1 MNFIKRLTK
10 NAWKWEAME
19 DKDKMGKTKFDKH
32 MTKDLNVNRKTMH
45 MISLKTFSLKV
56 AIVFAFALSFF
67 AAQTVLAA
75 GDAGGGNNLGGSC
88 YGSGTSWNSSCYG
101 ATWRYYPFGSQS
113 QTFVNG
119 VLDSNNQAVNGNANA
134 PGGSIA
140 SGSGTGTGCEEVGGV
155 YILGLEQYNPQTQQS
170 LGYQFGIV
178 QSGQLATQ
186 GGYINFR
193 DDIAGS
199 SSLSTVQNAFNA
211 AKAAGVTGNQ
221 EWDDTLGWFCY
232 NPELEGL
239 VPDEPETPPAA
250 QLDADILAQ
259 YWTTSGVKTVPSGDV
274 SQIQAETDGS
284 RTGLK
289 ARIKFSTDGATA
301 SVVFTHKIYHA
312 GSNGPLYPGVDY
324 EKDENPPTSPLCVT
338 GTVSGGAGG
347 ASGQHCDSDGTT
359 TIEVPYTFSL
369 SYDSPVEVCSTISI
383 SAQLMGYKATAK
395 TRQVRT
401 GTDSNGNPTYRT
413 ERYNSWSGP
422 LSAGSFQSEACA
434 WVVRPSNPAE
444 PGNGGNDPVMKGDTA
459 QSILYSEET
468 AEPTWKHAMTTWSTR
483 RHIGHDAV
491 LYQINVQAPASS
503 RGTYV
508 SNDPKA
514 PAYGA
519 LCDRFSGMN
528 YVYGRCVAHASDR
541 VEIGG
546 DRGNAQY
553 NGYPQTVVPYE
564 VGDKYCN
571 SFGFKIGYWYA
582 YDNGS
587 GNYEWKHETD
597 KDYWAVY
604 PSSCR
609 TIAKKP
615 SIAVWNG
622 GVHTQGS
629 VDSVTSPRYI
639 DQPFAKVLGDG
650 NDLSNYRNFWS
661 NYFGFHDYQDND
673 DDLNQFLADNSAGI
687 VSGTTTFGSWV
698 EYLLNVNN
706 RIGTFASAAAFAR
719 GSDSGEA
726 AKISTLTI
734 SNTNPQ
740 DLGRSG
746 VGADST
752 FRNRL
757 VQYFYDKATGNYEDA
772 KNQGILRRD
781 ITESHI
787 LIADGDITIEN
798 DIKLADRTYGSI
810 YELPQVV
817 IYAKGNI
824 NIDSRVKRVDAWLIS
839 KNGKVNTCASAN
851 GSQFIANSTETDA
864 SDVRSGQTP
873 FRGAACTNQL
883 MVNGPIIANGM
894 VTNRSYGSDPDSK
907 RRANQYM
914 PANSLDVAGQM
925 ERYTPAE
932 IFNLRADN
940 YLWAYAQAGRY
951 DSSYT
956 EAYTRELAP
965 RY

>member
-1 MNFIKRLTK
+1 
-10 NAWKWEAME
+10 ME
-19 DKDKMGKTKFDKH
+19 DKSKMSKFKFGQSN
-32 MTKDLNVNRKTMH
+32 KINIKP
-45 MISLKTFSLKV
+45 FSIKV
-56 AIVFAFALSFF
+56 AATLALAISFIGAQAAF
-67 AAQTVLAA
+67 AA

-119 VLDSNNQAVNGNANA
+119 VWDSNNQSVNGNANA

-155 YILGLEQYNPQTQQS
+155 YILGLEQYNPQNQES

-193 DDIAGS
+193 DDIPGT
-199 SSLSTVQNAFNA
+199 SSLSTVQNAFNT
-211 AKAAGVTGNQ
+211 AKAAGVTGDQN
-221 EWDDTLGWFCY
+221 WDDTLGWFCY
-232 NPELEGL
+232 NPELEGQ
-239 VPDEPETPPAA
+239 VPDEPETPPVA
-250 QLDADILAQ
+250 QLDADIIAKF
-259 YWTTSGVKTVPSGDV
+259 WTTSGVETVPGKDV
-274 SQIQAETDGS
+274 SQIKAETDGS
-284 RTGLK
+284 RSGLK
-289 ARIKFSTDGATA
+289 ARIKFSTDESSAT
-301 SVVFTHKIYHA
+301 VVFTHKIYHA
-312 GSNGPLYPGVDY
+312 GSSGPAYPGVDY
-324 EKDENPPTSPLCVT
+324 KKDENPPSSPLCVT

-347 ASGQHCDSDGTT
+347 ASAQHCDSDNTT

-369 SYDSPVEVCSTISI
+369 SYDSSVEVCSTISI

-395 TRQVRT
+395 SRQVAS
-401 GTDSNGNPTYRT
+401 GTDSNGNTTYRT
-413 ERYNSWSGP
+413 EKYNSWSGP

-444 PGNGGNDPVMKGDTA
+444 PGKGGNDPIMKGDTD
-459 QSILYSEET
+459 QSVLFSEET
-468 AEPTWKHAMTTWSTR
+468 ANPQWDHTMTTWSTR

-491 LYQINVQAPASS
+491 LYQINVQAPASNKDM
-503 RGTYV
+503 YV
-508 SNDPKA
+508 ERVKKVI

-519 LCDRFSGMN
+519 LCERFSGMA
-528 YVYGRCVAHASDR
+528 YVGGRCVAHSSDR
-541 VEIGG
+541 TEIGSDG
-546 DRGNAQY
+546 DSARYQNKQT
-553 NGYPQTVVPYE
+553 NTVVPYQ

-571 SFGFKIGYWYA
+571 SFGYKIGYWYA
-582 YDNGS
+582 IDNGS
-587 GNYEWKHETD
+587 GTFEWTHEGN

-609 TIAKKP
+609 TVAKKP
-615 SIAVWNG
+615 SVAVWNG

-629 VDSVTSPRYI
+629 VDSATSPRYI
-639 DQPFAKVLGDG
+639 DQPFAKVLGSG
-650 NDLSNYRNFWS
+650 SDLGSYRNYWS
-661 NYFGFHDYQDND
+661 NYFDFHDYQDDNNE
-673 DDLNQFLADNSAGI
+673 LNQFLADNAAGI
-687 VSGTTTFGSWV
+687 VSGAKTFGSWV

-726 AKISTLTI
+726 AKISALTI

-740 DLGRSG
+740 DLGGSDI
-746 VGADST
+746 GADST

-757 VQYFYDKATGNYEDA
+757 VQYFYDKSTGRYEDA
-772 KNQGILRRD
+772 KNQGILRGS

-787 LIADGDITIEN
+787 LTADGDITIDDN
-798 DIKLADRTYGSI
+798 IILDDRTYRSI

-824 NIDSRVKRVDAWLIS
+824 NIASNVKRVDAWLIS
-839 KNGKVNTCASAN
+839 ENGKVNTCANAD
-851 GSQFIANSTETDA
+851 GSQFAANSTETDA
-864 SDVRSGQTP
+864 SDVRSGQSP

-883 MVNGPIIANGM
+883 MINGPIIADGM
-894 VTNRSYGSDPDSK
+894 ITNRSYGSDPDKKSSP
-907 RRANQYM
+907 NYGGGDNM
-914 PANSLDVAGQM
+914 PANAYNDEHMQ
-925 ERYTPAE
+925 RYTPAE